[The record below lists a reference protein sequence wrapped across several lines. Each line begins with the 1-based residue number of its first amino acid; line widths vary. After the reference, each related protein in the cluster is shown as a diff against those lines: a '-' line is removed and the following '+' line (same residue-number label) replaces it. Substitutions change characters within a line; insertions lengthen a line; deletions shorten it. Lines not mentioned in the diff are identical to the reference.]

1 MIARNSASRPSLLTL
16 VLSLFISAMLLS
28 GCGGGSASTN
38 PNATPDTPGSGT
50 GTPTTPTAIPLAMFG
65 STEGNVGKLL
75 SYIVMGGTPPYIVIS
90 SAPGIAFVTP
100 VIQLGQMYF
109 FSATPL
115 KDGKTTL
122 ILTDSK
128 LAIASQMLTATIPPL
143 KTTAGTAV
151 TLAVDEEGKYDISGG
166 QGNKYTATTSNAS
179 VASASIPVNAFGQPG
194 SVLSIKGK
202 LAGTATIS
210 VCDADCL
217 NTTKIDITVVPVN
230 SANLPF
236 KTTAPIA
243 ITLGTGATKAQIY
256 TNSGGTAPY
265 TCTSNNVN
273 IATASCDGSSMT
285 ITGVADG
292 IAKVTVQDSA
302 TPTTNS
308 STIDVNVATGTGLT
322 VIGQS
327 DWSIPKAHCDASPYK
342 PYDPPIFSIYFING
356 GTPPY
361 TVSSSSPL
369 IGTIIG
375 TGTNSAPMTKP
386 SGSVSWSATS
396 WTVES
401 GGYFAVAW
409 PDGGS
414 TSGANNHCAYGNA
427 ELKITD
433 ASGNRPSTVP
443 TFKITVTE

>member
-1 MIARNSASRPSLLTL
+1 MINRKHATRPSILAWA
-16 VLSLFISAMLLS
+16 LSLFMALTLLS
-28 GCGGGSASTN
+28 GCGGGSAPTN
-38 PNATPDTPGSGT
+38 PNATPGTPGSGT
-50 GTPTTPTAIPLAMFG
+50 GTPTPPTAIPLAMLG
-65 STEGNVGKLL
+65 SAEGNVGKLL
-75 SYIVMGGTPPYIVIS
+75 SYLVVGGTPPYLVIS
-90 SAPGIAFVTP
+90 SNPGIAFVTP

-109 FSATPL
+109 FTATPL
-115 KDGKTTL
+115 KDGKATL

-128 LAIASQMLTATIPPL
+128 LGIASQTLTATIPPL

-151 TLAVDEEGKYDISGG
+151 TLTVAEVGKYDISGG
-166 QGNKYTATTSNAS
+166 ESNKYTATTNNAS
-179 VASASIPVNAFGQPG
+179 VASASIPDNVFGQPG
-194 SVLSIKGK
+194 NTLLITGK
-202 LAGTATIS
+202 IAGTATIS
-210 VCDADCL
+210 VCDPGCL
-217 NTTKIDITVVPVN
+217 NTTKVDITVVPAN
-230 SANLPF
+230 SANIPF

-243 ITLGTGATKAQIY
+243 ITLGTGATKAQLY

-273 IATASCDGSSMT
+273 VATASCDGSSMT

-302 TPTTNS
+302 APTTNS

-322 VIGQS
+322 VIGTS
-327 DWSIPKAHCDASPYK
+327 DWSIPKAHCEASPYT

-361 TVSSSSPL
+361 TVSSNSPL

-375 TGTNSAPMTKP
+375 TGTTSTPITKP
-386 SGSVSWSATS
+386 SGSVSMNATS

-409 PDGGS
+409 PDGG
-414 TSGANNHCAYGNA
+414 TTNGPNNHCAYGNA
-427 ELKITD
+427 DFKITD
-433 ASGNRPSTVP
+433 ASGNQPSTAP
-443 TFKITVTE
+443 TFKITVQ